1 MTAAA
6 DKWVR
11 QSVEA
16 LGGEPVFGSN
26 RDFATVV
33 RDEETYLA
41 FLVKRF
47 PLE

>member
-1 MTAAA
+1 MTAAG

-16 LGGEPVFGSN
+16 LGGEPVFGSQ
-26 RDFATVV
+26 RDFARVV
-33 RDEETYLA
+33 SEEEA
-41 FLVKRF
+41 FLASLVRLF